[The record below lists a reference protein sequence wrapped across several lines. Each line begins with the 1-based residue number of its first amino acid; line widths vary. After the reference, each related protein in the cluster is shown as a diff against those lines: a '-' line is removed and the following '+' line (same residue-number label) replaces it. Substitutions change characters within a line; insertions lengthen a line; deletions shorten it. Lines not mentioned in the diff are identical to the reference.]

1 MSEHN
6 WLKYGVIALG
16 AIGFVVILVLML
28 NFGRGLEGPTWV
40 VQEMSVDGTMTAPI
54 SEAPPFAV
62 FEDGTVAGSSGCN
75 SYNGTYQIDAD
86 SMTIGPL
93 ASTLMALRAVGANR
107 QLRSEWGSADTD
119 ERRHGADP
127 LRKLTCAA
135 DLAGSALCCLPG
147 LLAFLHLRAIRLG
160 VDF

>member
-62 FEDGTVAGSSGCN
+62 FEDGAVAGSSGCN
-75 SYNGTYQIDAD
+75 SYSGTYQIEGD

-93 ASTLMALRAVGANR
+93 ASTLMACTAELLG
-107 QLRSEWGSADTD
+107 QETFYF
-119 ERRHGADP
+119 E
-127 LRKLTCAA
+127 
-135 DLAGSALCCLPG
+135 
-147 LLAFLHLRAIRLG
+147 LLAQTDSYEVSGDQLTLMSGDTVLIR
-160 VDF
+160 FES

>member
-62 FEDGTVAGSSGCN
+62 FEDGAVAGSPGCN
-75 SYNGTYQIDAD
+75 SYSGTYQIEGD

-93 ASTLMALRAVGANR
+93 ASTLMACTAELLG
-107 QLRSEWGSADTD
+107 QETFYF
-119 ERRHGADP
+119 E
-127 LRKLTCAA
+127 
-135 DLAGSALCCLPG
+135 
-147 LLAFLHLRAIRLG
+147 LLAQTDSYEVSGDQLTLMSGDTVLIR
-160 VDF
+160 FES

>member
-75 SYNGTYQIDAD
+75 SYNGTYHIDAD

-93 ASTLMALRAVGANR
+93 ASTLMACTAELLGQEAFYF
-107 QLRSEWGSADTD
+107 E
-119 ERRHGADP
+119 
-127 LRKLTCAA
+127 
-135 DLAGSALCCLPG
+135 
-147 LLAFLHLRAIRLG
+147 LLAQTDSYEVSGDQLTLMSGDTVLIR
-160 VDF
+160 FES

>member
-54 SEAPPFAV
+54 SGAPPFAV
-62 FEDGTVAGSSGCN
+62 FEDGAVAGSSGCN
-75 SYNGTYQIDAD
+75 SYSGTYQIEGD

-93 ASTLMALRAVGANR
+93 ASTLMACTAELLG
-107 QLRSEWGSADTD
+107 QETFYF
-119 ERRHGADP
+119 E
-127 LRKLTCAA
+127 
-135 DLAGSALCCLPG
+135 
-147 LLAFLHLRAIRLG
+147 LLAQTDSYEVSGDQLTLMSGDTVLIR
-160 VDF
+160 FES